1 MILILLALALST
13 VLAVTAWSMAG
24 RRAADLGSVSD
35 QWIAAHNA
43 SQPAS
48 SQ

>member
-1 MILILLALALST
+1 MLILLAAAIST
-13 VLAVTAWSMAG
+13 VLGVAAWSMAK
-24 RRAADLGSVSD
+24 RRAEDLGSVSH

-48 SQ
+48 SH

>member
-1 MILILLALALST
+1 MLILLAAALST

-24 RRAADLGSVSD
+24 RRSADLGSVSH
-35 QWIAAHNA
+35 QWIAAYNA
-43 SQPAS
+43 SRPAS